1 MKELTNILL
10 SHGSGGAH
18 SHSLIENV
26 LLPRFSNPFLSP
38 LGDAAELELD
48 SAKLLFT
55 TDGFVVHPLFFPGG
69 DIGKLAICGT
79 VNDLAVM
86 GGIPLFLSSAFVLE
100 EGLPMEEFTAVLD
113 SMKAAAEQAGVS
125 IVTGDTKVVE
135 RGSADRI
142 FITTSGIGKRH
153 RSAPSGK
160 IEAGDRV
167 LINGSLGDH
176 GMAVLA
182 VREGLELGGTPPASD
197 CAPLNRMITALLDR
211 DLKIRFMR
219 DPTRGGLATVAN
231 EVVRS
236 AGFGITLEEDAI
248 PVKEEV
254 KAVCELL
261 GFDPLYVANEGKV
274 MLIISEDDAETALEL
289 MRTFPEGSEAR
300 CIGEVT
306 ADNPGR
312 VVLSTVI
319 GGRRIID
326 MLTGD
331 QLPRI
336 C

>member
-1 MKELTNILL
+1 MKEPATILL

-38 LGDAAELELD
+38 LGDAAALEVD
-48 SAKLLFT
+48 STRLFFT

-69 DIGKLAICGT
+69 DIGKLSIFGT

-86 GGIPLFLSSAFVLE
+86 GGIPLFLSAAFILE
-100 EGLPMEEFTAVLD
+100 EGFPMEELIAVLD
-113 SMKAAAEQAGVS
+113 SMKVAAEQAGVS

-135 RGSADRI
+135 RGSADRL
-142 FITTSGIGKRH
+142 FITTSGLGKRH
-153 RSAPSGK
+153 NHAPSGRIK
-160 IEAGDRV
+160 AGDRV

-182 VREGLELGGTPPASD
+182 VREGLDLGGTPPISD
-197 CAPLNRMITALLDR
+197 CAPLHRMISALLDR
-211 DLKIRFMR
+211 ELQISFMR

-231 EVVRS
+231 EVVKS
-236 AGFGITLEEDAI
+236 SDLGIILEEAAI

-274 MLIISEDDAETALEL
+274 MLIISPSDADAALDV
-289 MRTFPEGSEAR
+289 MRTFPEGNEAR
-300 CIGEVT
+300 CIGEVSS
-306 ADNPGR
+306 DNPGR

-319 GGRRIID
+319 GGRRIVD
-326 MLTGD
+326 MLAGD

>member
-1 MKELTNILL
+1 LTETANILL
-10 SHGSGGAH
+10 SHGSGGSQ

-26 LLPRFSNPFLSP
+26 MLPRFSNSFLSP
-38 LGDAAELELD
+38 LGDAAELEVD
-48 SAKLLFT
+48 SAKLFFT
-55 TDGFVVHPLFFPGG
+55 TDSFVVHPLFFPGG

-86 GGIPLFLSSAFVLE
+86 GAIPLYLSAAFIIE
-100 EGLPMEEFTAVLD
+100 EGLAMDELTAVLD
-113 SMKAAAEQAGVS
+113 SMKAAAELAGVS

-135 RGSADRI
+135 RGSADRL
-142 FITTSGIGKRH
+142 FITTSGVGRRH
-153 RSAPSGK
+153 KNAPSGK

-167 LINGSLGDH
+167 LVSGTLGDH

-182 VREGLELGGTPPASD
+182 VREGLKLGGKTPESD
-197 CAPLNRMITALLDR
+197 CAPLNGMTKALLNEGLR
-211 DLKIRFMR
+211 IRFMR

-231 EVVRS
+231 EV
-236 AGFGITLEEDAI
+236 AGSSGLGIVLDENAI
-248 PVKEEV
+248 PVREEV

-274 MLIISEDDAETALEL
+274 MVITAREDADRAVEV
-289 MRTFPEGSEAR
+289 MRSLPEGRDA
-300 CIGEVT
+300 CIIGEVT
-306 ADNPGR
+306 EAGPGR
-312 VVLSTVI
+312 VVLNTVI